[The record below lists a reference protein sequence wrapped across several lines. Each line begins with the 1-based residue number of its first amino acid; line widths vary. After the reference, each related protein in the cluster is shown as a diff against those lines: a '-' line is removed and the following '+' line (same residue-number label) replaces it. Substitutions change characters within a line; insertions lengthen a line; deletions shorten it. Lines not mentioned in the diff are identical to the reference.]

1 MLKIIGANG
10 NVGKRLLQKSI
21 DVWKDNV
28 EIIETRLDDDVLD
41 YDFKNLT
48 NEDTIAFCAAISEP
62 TVCANNPELA
72 RRVNVEKTIEFME
85 SSTQYGAK
93 IIFMS
98 SDAVYGNIEH
108 QFDEQWI
115 TNPIGVY
122 GQMKEE
128 VEKYFR
134 GDPNVKVLRSSFNF
148 FKEDR
153 FTSYLQKCVM
163 NGEVAEVF
171 SPFER
176 SVIHRDDTVD
186 VILSLSRNWEGPQ
199 YINCGGPQTICR
211 SEFAQILKEE
221 VFPNLEIEIVKPP
234 EKFYRDRPETVSM
247 ISHSIINVLGRPQR
261 TLREAIRM
269 EFVV

>member
-93 IIFMS
+93 VIFMS

-108 QFDEQWI
+108 QFDEQWKKD
-115 TNPIGVY
+115 PIGIY
-122 GQMKEE
+122 GKMKSE
-128 VEKYFR
+128 VEEYFR
-134 GDPNVKVLRSSFNF
+134 GNPNVKVLRSSFNF

-186 VILSLSRNWEGPQ
+186 AILSLSGNWEGPQ

-269 EFVV
+269 EFAV